1 MLRKLA
7 RWIDDR
13 LGTSRFVEES
23 LNKIFP
29 DHWAF
34 LLGEIALYSFVVLV
48 LTGTFLTFFFTPS
61 LTQHIY
67 HGTYAPLHGVKVS
80 DAYNSVV
87 NLSFQVRAGLVMRQ
101 THHWAA
107 LVFIAAMVVHL
118 CRIYFTGAFRRPRE
132 INWMIGVTMLLLGIF
147 NGFSGYSLPDDLL
160 SGTGVRIMYSVLLS
174 VPIVGTWLAFLIFGG
189 DYPSTSIVSRL
200 FVLHV
205 MIVPAALA
213 AMIGAH
219 LAIIWRQKHTQFRGP
234 GKREDNVVGPRLW
247 PTYAFNSIGLFFG
260 VFAVCTALG
269 GLIQINPVWLYG
281 PYNPSQV
288 TSPAQPDWFMGWL
301 EGALRIFPNFE
312 PHIFGWVIPNVFFP
326 AVLLPGVTFML
337 LYAWPFIEAKV
348 SGDYGPHHLLDDA
361 RDRPVRTA
369 LGAATLSFYVMLF
382 LAASNDI
389 LAKSF
394 NVPVGNITWTFR
406 GLVLG
411 VPPLVGL
418 FVHRV
423 MRALQR
429 DDPRR
434 FTELPLE
441 AVTEGD

>member
-23 LNKIFP
+23 LNKVFP

-34 LLGEIALYSFVVLV
+34 LLGEIALYSFVILV
-48 LTGTFLTFFFTPS
+48 LTGIFLSFFFTPS
-61 LTQHIY
+61 LTEHTY
-67 HGTYAPLHGVKVS
+67 HGPYAPLHGVKVS
-80 DAYNSVV
+80 DAYNSIV

-132 INWMIGVTMLLLGIF
+132 INWMIGVTMLILGIL
-147 NGFSGYSLPDDLL
+147 NGFTGYSLPDDLL
-160 SGTGVRIMYSVLLS
+160 SGQGVRIMYSVMES
-174 VPIVGTWLAFLIFGG
+174 VPVIGTWMAFLFFGG
-189 DYPSTSIVSRL
+189 DYPSNQIISRL

-205 MIVPAALA
+205 MIVPALLA
-213 AMIGAH
+213 ALIGAH
-219 LAIIWRQKHTQFRGP
+219 LAIVWRQKHTQFKGA

-247 PTYAFNSIGLFFG
+247 PTYAFSSVGLFFG
-260 VFAVCTALG
+260 IFAVLTALG
-269 GLIQINPVWLYG
+269 GLVQINPVWLYG
-281 PYNPSQV
+281 PYRADQV
-288 TSPAQPDWFMGWL
+288 TSPAQPDWFLGWL

-312 PHIFGWVIPNVFFP
+312 PHIFGFIIPNLFFP
-326 AVLLPGVTFML
+326 AVLLPGITFML
-337 LYAWPFIEAKV
+337 LYLWPFIEARFT
-348 SGDYGPHHLLDDA
+348 SDYDTHHLLDDP
-361 RDRPVRTA
+361 RDKPMRTA
-369 LGAATLSFYVMLF
+369 LGAATLAFYVMLF
-382 LAASNDI
+382 FAASNDVI
-389 LAKSF
+389 AKSF
-394 NVPVGNITWTFR
+394 NVPVGNVTWVFR

-418 FVHRV
+418 IVHRLFK
-423 MRALQR
+423 ALKR

-434 FTELPLE
+434 ITEMPLD
-441 AVTEGD
+441 AVIEP